1 MNVTYVGH
9 LFRMTQ
15 FYWLESM
22 IYEKGPVPIIALDG
36 ITAVI

>member
-1 MNVTYVGH
+1 MYVTYVGH